1 MSVKDKDKFR
11 LLILQIRY
19 LKAQLMVNEQVLEE
33 AQTKFAK
40 AYHEVC
46 KTVPEHERRV
56 LEGALLEETEAKERE
71 KEEKQKQNQPQEET
85 EHPNNDNQEPE
96 EITPTKNERPEDPSV
111 KKIYRAIARKSH
123 PDKLTEASKEEVKE
137 KEDLFKEA
145 QTAIQQKDFLTLYE
159 IAKRLDVEL
168 PEPEKGQIKLLT
180 SNVNQIKKQLK
191 LIKETTAWQWHH
203 EEDED
208 RKEALLIQYMQ
219 YIYQRFK

>member
-19 LKAQLMVNEQVLEE
+19 LKAQLMINEQVLEE
-33 AQTKFAK
+33 AQTQFAK
-40 AYHEVC
+40 DYHKVC
-46 KTVPEHERRV
+46 KTVPEHERRI
-56 LEGALLEETEAKERE
+56 LEGALLEETIANNKE
-71 KEEKQKQNQPQEET
+71 KQEKQKQAQPEEET
-85 EHPNNDNQEPE
+85 EQHNHDSQEQD
-96 EITPTKNERPEDPSV
+96 EIAPTKNEKLEDPNV

-168 PEPEKGQIKLLT
+168 PEPEEGQIRLLT